1 MTKKQTTTTEPQ
13 ADLRPCST
21 IHAALCACMAD
32 VEAVGKNRKNKEQG
46 YAYRGIDDLY
56 NSLHPIFAR
65 HRVFVTCD
73 VLLLERSER
82 VSNSGK
88 TLNIIHGRYRVT
100 FHAEDG
106 SHVSVECA
114 GEAMDS
120 GDKATNKASS
130 AALKYAL
137 MQTLLIP
144 TEEAKDSEVDTY
156 ELPARQQTPPAPRRL
171 PAATDAEV
179 DRCRAAIYQQ
189 RSAVPYQQLIAAREL
204 SEDQNYRLIELLQ
217 ELADAE
223 AEATAAAAPDP
234 AEVDDRPT
242 LPKSKP
248 AGKQARVAF

>member
-1 MTKKQTTTTEPQ
+1 MTKKNPTPTVHT
-13 ADLRPCST
+13 DRPCST

-73 VLLLERSER
+73 VLELLRNERTTK
-82 VSNSGK
+82 SGS
-88 TLNIIHGRYRVT
+88 LLQVVYGRYRVT

-106 SHVSVECA
+106 SSVSVECA

-144 TEEAKDSEVDTY
+144 TEDDKDSEVDSFQ
-156 ELPARQQTPPAPRRL
+156 PAPVPAAPRRL
-171 PAATDAEV
+171 PTATPDEI
-179 DRCRAAIYQQ
+179 DRCAAAIRAT
-189 RSAVPYQQLIAAREL
+189 RSSGPYQALLKLREL
-204 SEDQNYRLIELLQ
+204 SEEQALHLQDALGALLQ
-217 ELADAE
+217 AGELADE
-223 AEATAAAAPDP
+223 
-234 AEVDDRPT
+234 RPE
-242 LPKSKP
+242 LPRPKP
-248 AGKQARVAF
+248 AKQADRGAF